1 MNLSEKKLV
10 MEKTQHLFEGN
21 VYLIS
26 NHSVAR
32 NPMFSTLKMQ
42 QYFEKK
48 MESYLS
54 PISQIIAYALNDN
67 EFQILVRLKE
77 RENFVNHFMT
87 KKGNSAR
94 DLLDI
99 PESTY
104 IFSQAMAN
112 LQVSFVKHFNWF
124 HERSGT
130 LVAGRYDRKLVES
143 EVELEEWISKLN
155 RGIKKHSY
163 GYLWEND
170 LMKSR
175 EVLTSG
181 WLYGEGQEV
190 ISKDLGVYLD
200 GRKSDLA
207 AVFEDLPPKCLPSTK
222 NYFLKQINRLFGP
235 KLYPKA

>member
-1 MNLSEKKLV
+1 

-32 NPMFSTLKMQ
+32 NPMFSTFKMQ
-42 QYFEKK
+42 QYFENK

-54 PISQIIAYALNDN
+54 PISQIIAYSLNDN

-77 RENFVNHFMT
+77 REDFVDHFMT
-87 KKGNSAR
+87 RKGSSAC

-130 LVAGRYDRKLVES
+130 LVASRYGRKLVES
-143 EVELEEWISKLN
+143 EIELEEWITKLN
-155 RGIKKHSY
+155 SGVKKHSY
-163 GYLWEND
+163 GYLWVND

-175 EVLTSG
+175 KMLTSS
-181 WLYGEGQEV
+181 WLYGGGQSL
-190 ISKDLGVYLD
+190 IKRDIGVYLD
-200 GRKSDLA
+200 GRTTNLA
-207 AVFEDLPPKCLPSTK
+207 AIFENLPPKCLESTK